1 MTKKISI
8 VTPVFNEE
16 DCLSVF
22 FDTVTGILEKTDCD
36 FEIIAVND
44 GSSDNTENV
53 IKSYCEKDKR
63 IKGVTFSRN
72 FGQMQAIFCGLERS
86 SGDAV
91 IVMDADLQDSPEIIP
106 EMIAKWQ
113 EGYHVVNAC
122 RTERKGETFFKKF
135 TSKAFITVTNK
146 LSGLK
151 MPIDSGE
158 FKLYDRKVINAIINL
173 QERARY
179 LRAQTAWLG
188 FKQTA
193 VYFDRKER
201 VAGTT
206 KYNFKKMLR
215 LAENAIIPN
224 SPKLLDF
231 TKIIGLLTGLSS
243 LATFIVFIVLACIG
257 KGLPLNAWLFPTV
270 VMATSLI
277 LLNNS
282 LTNKYI
288 AYMYEDVKKRPV
300 YVEQDV
306 YNF

>member
-106 EMIAKWQ
+106 EMIAKWR